1 MIFRPEWFDAT
12 TLLAAWLVLLL
23 LLAASARSA
32 LNVFRQ
38 YSSACLL
45 AVVILVCAWC
55 LSASPDDGQLAGISY
70 HLLAVNL
77 VALMVGI
84 PAALWLSALL
94 LLPYL
99 ALFGAGWAVYPANA
113 LALLLPAL
121 LVNALSR
128 YLVSRLPANIFI
140 FIFVNGFLAAAAGMM
155 LTGLVLVSVLDWRDA
170 FGSVVL
176 WQTAFPVFILVS
188 WAEAF
193 LSGITTAIFIALRPK
208 WIHTFDDNRYLQSSN
223 RIW

>member
-1 MIFRPEWFDAT
+1 MIFLPEWFDSAT
-12 TLLAAWLVLLL
+12 LAAAWLILLL
-23 LLAASARSA
+23 LLTAAVRPA
-32 LNVFRQ
+32 LKVLRQ

-45 AVVILVCAWC
+45 AVMIIVCAWC

-84 PAALWLSALL
+84 PAALWLTALL

-99 ALFGAGWAVYPANA
+99 VFFGAGWTVYPANA

-128 YLVSRLPANIFI
+128 YIVRRLPANIFI
-140 FIFVNGFLAAAAGMM
+140 FIFVNGFLAAAAGMI
-155 LTGLVLVSVLDWRDA
+155 LTGLVLVSILDWRDA
-170 FGSVVL
+170 FGAAVL
-176 WQTAFPVFILVS
+176 WQTAFPVFILIA

-193 LSGITTAIFIALRPK
+193 LSGITTAIFVALRPQ
-208 WIHTFDDNRYLQSSN
+208 WIHTFDDNLYLKSTKH
-223 RIW
+223 IW

>member
-1 MIFRPEWFDAT
+1 MIFRPEWFDAS
-12 TLLAAWLVLLL
+12 TLSAAWLVLLL
-23 LLAASARSA
+23 LLAAAARPA
-32 LNVFRQ
+32 LNVFRK

-45 AVVILVCAWC
+45 AVVIMVCAWC

-77 VALMVGI
+77 AALMVGI
-84 PAALWLSALL
+84 PAALWLAALL
-94 LLPYL
+94 FLPYL
-99 ALFGAGWAVYPANA
+99 ALFGEGWTVYPANA

-128 YLVSRLPANIFI
+128 QVVGRLPPNIFI
-140 FIFVNGFLAAAAGMM
+140 FIFVNGFLASAAGMM
-155 LTGLVLVSVLDWRDA
+155 LTGLALVSVLDWRGA
-170 FGSVVL
+170 FGSAVL
-176 WQTAFPVFILVS
+176 WQTAFPVFILIA

-193 LSGITTAIFIALRPK
+193 LSGITTAIFIALRPQ
-208 WIHTFDDNRYLQSSN
+208 WIHTFDDKRYLQSAK